1 MKILITKG
9 KLVKVKCESDADW
22 RELVQAMPVQT
33 LNSSPGYIVKKFLI
47 ELKNGMMTLP
57 IKRAIEKN
65 WILDEDVV
73 NRI

>member
-1 MKILITKG
+1 MRVLITKG

-22 RELVQAMPVQT
+22 RELVKAIPAES
-33 LNSSPGYIVKKFLI
+33 LNSSPGHIIKKFLI

-65 WILDEDVV
+65 WILDEDTV
-73 NRI
+73 NQI